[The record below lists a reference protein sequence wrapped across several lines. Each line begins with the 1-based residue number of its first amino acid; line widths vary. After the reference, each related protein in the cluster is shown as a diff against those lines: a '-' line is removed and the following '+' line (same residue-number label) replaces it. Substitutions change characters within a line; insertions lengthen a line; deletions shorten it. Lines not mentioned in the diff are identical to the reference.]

1 MRLTN
6 EVRNTILARLI
17 YHRLKKPVAALDKL
31 AAKVGPAIYKKMVP
45 AAPKGVDLSKWARMS
60 NTIIVEASYRRVQNQ
75 DILTYPELQP
85 VMSKDQR
92 NFKSFKFSMTETLP
106 FHVEKFHSPR
116 WYIEEV
122 EEIPAVKAWINAI
135 DEVQTLRRKI
145 TEEVRPLLLGSTTVA
160 ALLKNWPEVEP
171 FIPKIAAQV
180 RKSTELVP
188 VEKINAV
195 NALVQIPVK

>member
-17 YHRLKKPVAALDKL
+17 EHRLKKPVAALDKL
-31 AAKVGPAIYKKMVP
+31 AAKVGPAIYEKMVP
-45 AAPKGVDLSKWARMS
+45 AAPKGVDLSKWAAMS
-60 NTIIVEASYRRVQNQ
+60 NIIYVKASYRNVKNT
-75 DILTYPELQP
+75 DILTYPYLQP
-85 VMSKDQR
+85 DFGRDQK
-92 NFKSFKFSMTETLP
+92 NFSSFQFELPAVVP
-106 FHVEKFHSPR
+106 FHKEKFRDQS
-116 WYIEEV
+116 WQINEV

-171 FIPKIAAQV
+171 FIPKIAAPV

-195 NALVQIPVK
+195 NTLVQIPVK

>member
-17 YHRLKKPVAALDKL
+17 EHRLKKPVAALDKL

-45 AAPKGVDLSKWARMS
+45 VAPKGVDLSKWAAMS
-60 NTIIVEASYRRVQNQ
+60 NTIYVKANYRNVKNT
-75 DILTYPELQP
+75 DILSFPDLQP
-85 VMSKDQR
+85 TFGKDQK
-92 NFKSFKFSMTETLP
+92 NFKSFGFDLP
-106 FHVEKFHSPR
+106 SIVPFAKEKFRDQS
-116 WYIEEV
+116 WTIEEV

-145 TEEVRPLLLGSTTVA
+145 TEEVRPLLLCSTTVA

-171 FIPKIAAQV
+171 FIPKIAAPV